1 MNYYFVQD
9 SGISGLLE
17 HVNLNLLQA
26 GLQIQKNYMKTNS
39 NWNEN
44 YALTQVQH
52 LFKVKVLEK
61 WDVDHSF
68 F

>member
-1 MNYYFVQD
+1 MIDYYLRQD

-44 YALTQVQH
+44 YGLTQVINQNFWGESPK
-52 LFKVKVLEK
+52 LGRRL
-61 WDVDHSF
+61 
-68 F
+68 